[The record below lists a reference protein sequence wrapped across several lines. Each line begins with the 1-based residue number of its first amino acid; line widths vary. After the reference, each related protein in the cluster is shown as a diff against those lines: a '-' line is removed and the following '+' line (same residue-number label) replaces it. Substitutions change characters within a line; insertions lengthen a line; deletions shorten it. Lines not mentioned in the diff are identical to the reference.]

1 MLGTF
6 GALVRTLVSRFLLI
20 CIIIIFFIP
29 LVVYLFLPQRI
40 RYESKFFFN
49 MVQLFYTL
57 VLKVSLLKITYIGL
71 ENLPDE
77 PAIFAGNHQSSFDI
91 PLMGVLTKGQPH
103 VWLALAALMKSP
115 VLRFV
120 LPYIAVLVDTS
131 SPWKAVR
138 SLLQAMDIVKKHRM
152 HIMIFPEGSRFAQDD
167 DIHDFF
173 GGFAILAK
181 RTERQVV
188 PVYIHGVNKVYP
200 PNAFLVRN
208 YPVTVVVGKPF
219 RFSNGEDEERFKK
232 RVHEWFVTQA
242 EGFKR

>member
-1 MLGTF
+1 
-6 GALVRTLVSRFLLI
+6 
-20 CIIIIFFIP
+20 
-29 LVVYLFLPQRI
+29 
-40 RYESKFFFN
+40 

-57 VLKVSLLKITYIGL
+57 VLKASLLKITYIGL

-91 PLMGVLTKGQPH
+91 PLMGKLTRGHSH
-103 VWLALAALMKSP
+103 VWLALASLMKSP
-115 VLRFV
+115 ILRFV

-131 SPWKAVR
+131 SAWKAVR
-138 SLLQAMDIVKKHRM
+138 SLLQVMDVVKKHKM
-152 HIMIFPEGSRFAQDD
+152 DIMIFPEGGRYAADD

-181 RTERQVV
+181 RTERPVV

-200 PNAFLVRN
+200 PKAFLVRN

-219 RFSNGEDEERFKK
+219 KLSNGEDEAVFKK
-232 RVHEWFVTQA
+232 RVHDWFVKQA